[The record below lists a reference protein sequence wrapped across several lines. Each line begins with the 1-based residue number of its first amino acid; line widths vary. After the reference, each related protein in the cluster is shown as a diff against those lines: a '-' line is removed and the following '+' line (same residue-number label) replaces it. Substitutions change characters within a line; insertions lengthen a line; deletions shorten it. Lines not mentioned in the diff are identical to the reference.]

1 MTKSDF
7 KLTIFMRQ
15 NSYFLVVFFGLMG
28 ATVNLLPI
36 ELAFNISLVVGNA
49 TYIVAASFLR
59 PHLTLICA
67 LITAIPLYFHWSHPF
82 GFFLFGAE
90 AFFISMLRARGWYVL
105 TADLLY
111 WVVIGM
117 PLATFLVWKN
127 TDPNQSIQ
135 LFTILKQPINAMLY
149 SSLACILLFTFNDYL
164 HSLKS
169 NQPPLIKS
177 LPKWLLYSFW
187 SISAFFV
194 MSVSLIL
201 STSFSQFH
209 QAQFDEELKVNNNY
223 VNYISKQYL
232 AEHKVAINSL
242 AYQISN
248 ESKEDKRQEIL
259 NNFHKLY
266 PGFITMF
273 IASEEGKITVSSP
286 VNMINKL
293 NGDYIYVKDRS
304 YFMGAIEKEVLF
316 VSEVFVGRGFGT
328 DPIVAISAPVYNKP
342 VSEKPAGIVE
352 GSLNLRSLLFFE
364 QLGHVKK
371 HMKTVLTDSQNRI
384 IYASDGLD
392 LEVLTTF
399 QYTRFVD
406 LNTPNLIQ
414 LTNDSSDGALYLHQE
429 AKSSNNWKIHSL
441 IAHDVTLDV
450 VEKMYLVMFLILFLI
465 LVIAIFFAK
474 KSAMHLSRSLSF
486 VIEQL
491 SQDKKN
497 SALKEIPY
505 ETPTE
510 INALYQELRQNRQ
523 TLLNSQV
530 ALKQEIFYRTKELKI
545 ANKKLT
551 EQANTDTLTGLHN
564 RRYFEKNFALI
575 QSILSHN
582 HSSMMYAIIDLD
594 WFKKVNDTYGHLF
607 GDYCLVEIGSM
618 LKTFFNRDADI
629 VARFGGEEFIVVSQC
644 EDVKVLRARMDEFV
658 SNVAHH
664 QFNQASIGP
673 IQLTI
678 SIGAMVSEA
687 NFSHNQDA
695 WFSVA
700 DSCLYEA
707 KNKGRNQTIIKK
719 IIAT

>member
-36 ELAFNISLVVGNA
+36 ELAFNISLVIGNA
-49 TYIVAASFLR
+49 AYIVAASFLR

-149 SSLACILLFTFNDYL
+149 SSLGCILLFTFNDYL

-201 STSFSQFH
+201 STSFSQFQ

-316 VSEVFVGRGFGT
+316 VSEVFVGRGFGA

-342 VSEKPAGIVE
+342 ISDKPTGIVE

-364 QLGHVKK
+364 QLGHVKQ
-371 HMKTVLTDSQNRI
+371 HMETVLTDSQNRI

-392 LEVLTTF
+392 IEVLTTF

-450 VEKMYLVMFLILFLI
+450 VEKMYLVMFLVLFLI